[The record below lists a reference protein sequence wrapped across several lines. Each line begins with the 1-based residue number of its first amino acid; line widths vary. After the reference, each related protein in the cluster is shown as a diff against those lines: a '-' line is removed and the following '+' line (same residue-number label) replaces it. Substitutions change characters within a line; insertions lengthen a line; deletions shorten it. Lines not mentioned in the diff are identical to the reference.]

1 MQNQFPFVFRCCQ
14 QAERC
19 KENSFVGS
27 VSVTF
32 PFISFEGHCS
42 SKKAFALNVFQE
54 CQYLDNNL
62 TSFQLKLWKK
72 LSHEDMPQHSYILCV
87 AKMEYHL
94 QSWNLVAAEE
104 CDWELLSQL
113 LQPNNELSAMAFPA
127 ACCTRPEQTPRRNTC
142 SDWLS
147 TKNVGRLMSWVDV
160 KQHPL
165 QILTHRQNQNTWLW
179 SFSFT
184 FWNIATAASLWPQK

>member
-1 MQNQFPFVFRCCQ
+1 MQNQFALVFRCCQ

-27 VSVTF
+27 VSVIS
-32 PFISFEGHCS
+32 PFVSLEGHCS

-72 LSHEDMPQHSYILCV
+72 SSHEDMPQHSCILCV

-104 CDWELLSQL
+104 IENFCHSFYSQIMNY
-113 LQPNNELSAMAFPA
+113 LQ
-127 ACCTRPEQTPRRNTC
+127 
-142 SDWLS
+142 WLS
-147 TKNVGRLMSWVDV
+147 LQHAVRGLSEHLGGIPVLIVHEKSRQTDVLSWC
-160 KQHPL
+160 
-165 QILTHRQNQNTWLW
+165 
-179 SFSFT
+179 
-184 FWNIATAASLWPQK
+184 